1 MKEILNLFPS
11 ADGNEEKQKLFL
23 DSIQKI
29 VESFDRLK
37 DENRAI
43 LGNYEE
49 KSDGYYNNLID
60 QSHIPRSGITIS
72 EVIEELK
79 QFMNNHPYQ
88 TKYYLTNAIPIP
100 SIPSLL
106 GTLTMA
112 LLNSNSVWDVYGP
125 GAAKAEVKVISML
138 SKLIGYN
145 PHNSGGYTT
154 WGGQGCVFSSLR
166 LAISKQFPLAKEYG
180 APQNAYCF
188 ASENAH
194 YSLLKSAEAT
204 GIGSDH
210 LIKVKTD
217 PYSNSMDIDDL
228 EAKMIQVINNGG
240 IPLYILAT
248 MGSTDT
254 FTIDDIKKIKE
265 TAEAIQEKYKLNPIY
280 IHADSAMGGFY
291 SFFNNYNFEENPLS
305 FEPNLKNALLYV
317 QDKMQYMA
325 LADSVCF
332 DFHKLGQTP
341 YASSI
346 LIVKNH
352 TDLQLMDIEQDDTP
366 YLGNRSYGSYH
377 TSYTLECSRS
387 GSAIP
392 MYVTLLAFGI
402 EGYQKLLAN
411 YVRVNLLFRD
421 KIRKSLPQVAITNNF
436 TYGPITTF
444 RFYMNGDGQKNWEKE
459 RTGLAT
465 QKEIEETNRLNI
477 NIFNQLGKN
486 RDQMFFGDTTRSC
499 IVNVINSCDRMP
511 IATLKFFSI
520 SPYTTVECLDEIL
533 VFLIKH
539 ISAAT
544 EKIDSYEMV

>member
-1 MKEILNLFPS
+1 MQDILKLFPS
-11 ADGNEEKQKLFL
+11 VDGNEEKQQLL
-23 DSIQKI
+23 LESMQKI
-29 VESFDRLK
+29 IKNLDRLK
-37 DENRAI
+37 NEERAT
-43 LGNYEE
+43 LGKCEE
-49 KSDGYYNNLID
+49 KSEGYYNGLIH
-60 QSHIPRSGITIS
+60 QSHIPLAGITMS
-72 EVIEELK
+72 EVIDELN
-79 QFMNNHPYQ
+79 QFMNGHPYPN
-88 TKYYLTNAIPIP
+88 KYYLSNAVPLP

-106 GTLTMA
+106 GVITMA
-112 LLNSNSVWDVYGP
+112 LLNGNGVWDVYGP
-125 GAAKAEVKVISML
+125 GAAEAEVKVVSML

-166 LAISKQFPLAKEYG
+166 LAISKQFPSAKEHG
-180 APQNAYCF
+180 APQNVYCF
-188 ASENAH
+188 ASKNAH

-204 GIGSDH
+204 GIGSNH

-217 PYSNSMDIDDL
+217 PYTNSMDIEDL
-228 EAKMIQVINNGG
+228 ENKMIQVIKNGG

-265 TAEAIQEKYKLNPIY
+265 SAETIQKKYKLKPIY

-305 FEPNLKNALLYV
+305 FEPNVKNALQYV
-317 QDKMQYMA
+317 QDKMQYMS

-377 TSYTLECSRS
+377 TGYTLECSRA

-392 MYVTLLAFGI
+392 MYINLLAFGI
-402 EGYQKLLAN
+402 DGYQKLLAN
-411 YVRVNLLFRD
+411 YIRVNLLFRE
-421 KIRKSLPQVAITNNF
+421 KLREALPQVAITNDF

-444 RFYMNGDGQKNWEKE
+444 RFYMNGDGQENWKKE
-459 RTGLAT
+459 RIGLAT
-465 QKEIEETNRLNI
+465 KEEIEDTNRLNI
-477 NIFNQLGKN
+477 ELFNYLGKN
-486 RDQMFFGDTTRSC
+486 RDQVFFGDTTRSC
-499 IVNVINSCDRMP
+499 VVDAINSCGRNS
-511 IATLKFFSI
+511 ISTLKFFSI
-520 SPYTTVECLDEIL
+520 SPYTTVECIDEI
-533 VFLIKH
+533 VAFLYEH
-539 ISAAT
+539 ISIAT
-544 EKIDSYEMV
+544 KQIYSYV

>member
-1 MKEILNLFPS
+1 MQDILKLFPS
-11 ADGNEEKQKLFL
+11 VDGNEEKQQLL
-23 DSIQKI
+23 LESMQKI
-29 VESFDRLK
+29 IKNLDRLK
-37 DENRAI
+37 NEERAT
-43 LGNYEE
+43 LGKCEE
-49 KSDGYYNNLID
+49 KFEGYYNGLIH
-60 QSHIPRSGITIS
+60 QSHIPLAGITMS
-72 EVIEELK
+72 EVIEELN
-79 QFMNNHPYQ
+79 QFMNGHPYPN
-88 TKYYLTNAIPIP
+88 KYYLSNAVPLP

-106 GTLTMA
+106 GVITMA
-112 LLNSNSVWDVYGP
+112 LLNGNGVWDVYGP
-125 GAAKAEVKVISML
+125 GAAEAEVKVVSML

-166 LAISKQFPLAKEYG
+166 LAISKQFPSAKEHG
-180 APQNAYCF
+180 APQNVYCF

-204 GIGSDH
+204 GIGSNH

-217 PYSNSMDIDDL
+217 PYTNSMDIEDL
-228 EAKMIQVINNGG
+228 ENKMIQVIKNGG

-265 TAEAIQEKYKLNPIY
+265 SAETIQKKYKLKPIY

-305 FEPNLKNALLYV
+305 FEPNVKNALQYV
-317 QDKMQYMA
+317 QDKMQYMS

-346 LIVKNH
+346 LIVKSH
-352 TDLQLMDIEQDDTP
+352 TDLQLMDIDQNDTP

-377 TSYTLECSRS
+377 TGYTLECSRA

-392 MYVTLLAFGI
+392 MYINLVALGI

-411 YVRVNLLFRD
+411 YIRVNLLFRE
-421 KIRKSLPQVAITNNF
+421 KLREALPQVAITNDF

-444 RFYMNGDGQKNWEKE
+444 RFYMNGDGQENWKKE
-459 RTGLAT
+459 RIGLAT
-465 QKEIEETNRLNI
+465 KEEIEDTNRLNI
-477 NIFNQLGKN
+477 ELFNYLGKN
-486 RDQMFFGDTTRSC
+486 RDQVFFGDTTRSC
-499 IVNVINSCDRMP
+499 VVDVLNSSDRNP
-511 IATLKFFSI
+511 ISTLKFFSI
-520 SPYTTVECLDEIL
+520 SPYTTVECLDE
-533 VFLIKH
+533 VVAFLYEH
-539 ISAAT
+539 ISIAT
-544 EKIDSYEMV
+544 KQIYSYV

>member
-1 MKEILNLFPS
+1 MQDILKLFPS
-11 ADGNEEKQKLFL
+11 VDGNEEKQQLL
-23 DSIQKI
+23 LESMQKI
-29 VESFDRLK
+29 IKNLDQLK
-37 DENRAI
+37 NDERAT
-43 LGNYEE
+43 LGKCEE
-49 KSDGYYNNLID
+49 KSEGYYNGLIH
-60 QSHIPRSGITIS
+60 QSHIPLAGITMS
-72 EVIEELK
+72 EVIEELN
-79 QFMNNHPYQ
+79 QFMNGHPYPN
-88 TKYYLTNAIPIP
+88 KYYLSNAVPLP

-106 GTLTMA
+106 GVMTMA
-112 LLNSNSVWDVYGP
+112 LLNGNGVWDVYGP
-125 GAAKAEVKVISML
+125 GAAEAEVKVVSML

-166 LAISKQFPLAKEYG
+166 LAISKQFPSAKEHG
-180 APQNAYCF
+180 APQNVYCF

-204 GIGSDH
+204 GIGSNH

-217 PYSNSMDIDDL
+217 PYTNSMDIEDL
-228 EAKMIQVINNGG
+228 EAKMIQVIKNGG

-254 FTIDDIKKIKE
+254 FTIDDIRKIKE
-265 TAEAIQEKYKLNPIY
+265 SAEAIQKKYKLKPIY

-291 SFFNNYNFEENPLS
+291 SFFNNYSFEENPLS
-305 FEPNLKNALLYV
+305 FESNVKNALQYV
-317 QDKMQYMA
+317 QDKMQYMS

-377 TSYTLECSRS
+377 TGYTLECSRA

-392 MYVTLLAFGI
+392 MYINLLAFGI

-411 YVRVNLLFRD
+411 YIRVNLLFRE
-421 KIRKSLPQVAITNNF
+421 KLHKALPQVAITNDF

-444 RFYMNGDGQKNWEKE
+444 RFYTNGDGQENWEKE
-459 RTGLAT
+459 RIGLAT
-465 QKEIEETNRLNI
+465 KEEIEDTNRLNI
-477 NIFNQLGKN
+477 ELFNYLGKN
-486 RDQMFFGDTTRSC
+486 RDQVFFGDTTRSC
-499 IVNVINSCDRMP
+499 VVDVINSYDRNP
-511 IATLKFFSI
+511 ISTLKFFSI
-520 SPYTTVECLDEIL
+520 SPYTTVECIDEI
-533 VFLIKH
+533 VEFLYEH
-539 ISAAT
+539 ISIAT
-544 EKIDSYEMV
+544 KQIHSYV

>member
-1 MKEILNLFPS
+1 MQDILKLFPS
-11 ADGNEEKQKLFL
+11 VDGNEEKQQLL
-23 DSIQKI
+23 LESMQKI
-29 VESFDRLK
+29 IKNLDRLK
-37 DENRAI
+37 NEERAT
-43 LGNYEE
+43 LGKCEE
-49 KSDGYYNNLID
+49 KSEGYYNGLIH
-60 QSHIPRSGITIS
+60 QSHIPLAGITMS
-72 EVIEELK
+72 EVIEELN
-79 QFMNNHPYQ
+79 QFMNGHPYPN
-88 TKYYLTNAIPIP
+88 KYYLSNAVPLP

-106 GTLTMA
+106 GVITMA
-112 LLNSNSVWDVYGP
+112 LLNGNGVWDVYGP
-125 GAAKAEVKVISML
+125 GAAEAEVKVVSML

-166 LAISKQFPLAKEYG
+166 LAISKQFPSAKEHG
-180 APQNAYCF
+180 APQNVYCF

-204 GIGSDH
+204 GIGSNH

-217 PYSNSMDIDDL
+217 PYTNSMDIEDL
-228 EAKMIQVINNGG
+228 ENKMIQVIKNGG

-265 TAEAIQEKYKLNPIY
+265 SAETIQKKYKLKPIY

-305 FEPNLKNALLYV
+305 FEPNVKNALQYV
-317 QDKMQYMA
+317 QDKMQYMS

-346 LIVKNH
+346 LIVKSH

-377 TSYTLECSRS
+377 TGYTLECSRA

-392 MYVTLLAFGI
+392 MYINLVAFGI

-411 YVRVNLLFRD
+411 YIRVNLLFRE
-421 KIRKSLPQVAITNNF
+421 KLRKALPQVAITNDF
-436 TYGPITTF
+436 TFGPITTF
-444 RFYMNGDGQKNWEKE
+444 RFYMNGDGQVNWEKE
-459 RTGLAT
+459 RIGLAT
-465 QKEIEETNRLNI
+465 KEEIEDTNRLNI
-477 NIFNQLGKN
+477 ELFNYLGKN
-486 RDQMFFGDTTRSC
+486 RDQVFFGDTTRSC
-499 IVNVINSCDRMP
+499 VVDVLNSSDRNP
-511 IATLKFFSI
+511 ISTLKFFSI
-520 SPYTTVECLDEIL
+520 SPYTTVECLDE
-533 VFLIKH
+533 VVAFLYEH
-539 ISAAT
+539 ISIAT
-544 EKIDSYEMV
+544 KQIYSYV

>member
-1 MKEILNLFPS
+1 MEI
-11 ADGNEEKQKLFL
+11 EKKQKLFL
-23 DSIQKI
+23 ESIQKI
-29 VESFDRLK
+29 FRNLDQLK
-37 DENRAI
+37 NEERAS
-43 LGNYEE
+43 LGTCEE
-49 KSDGYYNNLID
+49 KSDGYYNNLIH
-60 QSHIPRSGITIS
+60 QSHIPLSGITMS
-72 EVIEELK
+72 EVLEELN
-79 QFMNNHPYQ
+79 QFMNGHPYPN
-88 TKYYLTNAIPIP
+88 KYYLNNALPLP

-106 GTLTMA
+106 GTITMA
-112 LLNSNSVWDVYGP
+112 LLNGNGVWDVAGP
-125 GAAKAEVKVISML
+125 GAAAAEVKVVSML

-145 PHNSGGYTT
+145 PHNSGGYST

-166 LAISKQFPLAKEYG
+166 LAIAKQFPLAKEHG
-180 APQNAYCF
+180 VPQNVYCF

-204 GIGSDH
+204 GIGTNH

-217 PYSNSMDIDDL
+217 SYTNSMDIEDL
-228 EAKMIQVINNGG
+228 ESKMIHVIENGG

-265 TAEAIQEKYKLNPIY
+265 SAKSIQKKYKLKPIY

-291 SFFNNYNFEENPLS
+291 SFFNNYSFEENSLL
-305 FEPNLKNALLYV
+305 FEPNVRDALQHV
-317 QDKMQYMA
+317 QGKMQYMS

-341 YASSI
+341 YTSSV

-377 TSYTLECSRS
+377 TGYTLECSRS

-392 MYVTLLAFGI
+392 MYINLLAFGI

-411 YVRVNLLFRD
+411 YVRVNLIFRE
-421 KIRKSLPQVAITNNF
+421 KLRKALPQVAITNDF

-444 RFYMNGDGQKNWEKE
+444 RFYMNENGQENWEKE
-459 RTGLAT
+459 RKGLAT
-465 QKEIEETNRLNI
+465 QGEVEETNRLNI
-477 NIFNQLGKN
+477 ELFNYLGKN
-486 RDQMFFGDTTRSC
+486 RDQIFFGDTTRSC
-499 IVNVINSCDRMP
+499 VVNVINRCDRKP
-511 IATLKFFSI
+511 ISTLKFFSI
-520 SPYTTVECLDEIL
+520 SPYTNVECLDEI
-533 VFLIKH
+533 VSFLYKH
-539 ISAAT
+539 VSTAT
-544 EKIDSYEMV
+544 KQIYSYA

>member
-1 MKEILNLFPS
+1 M
-11 ADGNEEKQKLFL
+11 
-23 DSIQKI
+23 
-29 VESFDRLK
+29 
-37 DENRAI
+37 
-43 LGNYEE
+43 
-49 KSDGYYNNLID
+49 
-60 QSHIPRSGITIS
+60 S
-72 EVIEELK
+72 EVIEELN
-79 QFMNNHPYQ
+79 QFMNGHPYPN
-88 TKYYLTNAIPIP
+88 KYYLSNAVPLP

-106 GTLTMA
+106 GILTMA
-112 LLNSNSVWDVYGP
+112 LLNGNGVWDVYGP
-125 GAAKAEVKVISML
+125 GAAEAEVKVVSML

-166 LAISKQFPLAKEYG
+166 LAISKQFPSAKEHG
-180 APQNAYCF
+180 APQNVYCF

-204 GIGSDH
+204 GIGSNH

-217 PYSNSMDIDDL
+217 PYTNSMNIEDL
-228 EAKMIQVINNGG
+228 EAKMIQVIKNGG

-265 TAEAIQEKYKLNPIY
+265 SAEAIQKKYKLKPIY

-291 SFFNNYNFEENPLS
+291 SFFNNYNFEENLLS
-305 FEPNLKNALLYV
+305 FEPNVKNALQYV
-317 QDKMQYMA
+317 QDKMQYMS

-377 TSYTLECSRS
+377 TGYTLECSRA

-392 MYVTLLAFGI
+392 MYINLLAFGI
-402 EGYQKLLAN
+402 EGYQKLIAN
-411 YVRVNLLFRD
+411 YIRVNLLFRE
-421 KIRKSLPQVAITNNF
+421 KLREALPQVAITNDF

-444 RFYMNGDGQKNWEKE
+444 RYYLNGDGQENWEKE
-459 RTGLAT
+459 RMGLAT
-465 QKEIEETNRLNI
+465 KEEIEDTNRLNI
-477 NIFNQLGKN
+477 ELFNYLGKN
-486 RDQMFFGDTTRSC
+486 RDQVFFGDTTRSC
-499 IVNVINSCDRMP
+499 VVDVLNSSDRNP
-511 IATLKFFSI
+511 ISTLKFSSI
-520 SPYTTVECLDEIL
+520 SPYTTVECIDEI
-533 VFLIKH
+533 VSFLYEH
-539 ISAAT
+539 ISIAT
-544 EKIDSYEMV
+544 KQIYSYV

>member
-1 MKEILNLFPS
+1 MQDILKLFPS
-11 ADGNEEKQKLFL
+11 VDGNEEKQQLL
-23 DSIQKI
+23 LESMQKI
-29 VESFDRLK
+29 IKNLDQLK
-37 DENRAI
+37 NEERAT
-43 LGNYEE
+43 LGKCEE
-49 KSDGYYNNLID
+49 KSEGYYNDLIH
-60 QSHIPRSGITIS
+60 QSHIPLAGITMS
-72 EVIEELK
+72 EVIEELN
-79 QFMNNHPYQ
+79 QFMNGHPYPN
-88 TKYYLTNAIPIP
+88 KYYLSNAVPLP

-106 GTLTMA
+106 GVITMA
-112 LLNSNSVWDVYGP
+112 LLNGNGVWDVYGP
-125 GAAKAEVKVISML
+125 GAAEAEVKVVSML

-145 PHNSGGYTT
+145 PQNSGGYTT

-166 LAISKQFPLAKEYG
+166 LAISKQFPLAKEHG
-180 APQNAYCF
+180 APQNVYCF

-204 GIGSDH
+204 GIGSNH

-217 PYSNSMDIDDL
+217 PYTNSMDIEDL
-228 EAKMIQVINNGG
+228 EAKMIQVIKNGG

-265 TAEAIQEKYKLNPIY
+265 SAEAIQKKYKLKPIY

-291 SFFNNYNFEENPLS
+291 SFFNNYSFEENPLS
-305 FEPNLKNALLYV
+305 FESNVKNALQYV
-317 QDKMQYMA
+317 QDKMQYMS

-341 YASSI
+341 YTSSI

-377 TSYTLECSRS
+377 TGYTLECSRA

-392 MYVTLLAFGI
+392 MYINLLAFGI

-411 YVRVNLLFRD
+411 YIHVNLLFRE
-421 KIRKSLPQVAITNNF
+421 KLGKALPQVAITNDF

-444 RFYMNGDGQKNWEKE
+444 RFYMNGDGQENWEKE
-459 RTGLAT
+459 RIGLAT
-465 QKEIEETNRLNI
+465 KEEIEDTNRLNI
-477 NIFNQLGKN
+477 ELFNYLGEN
-486 RDQMFFGDTTRSC
+486 RDQVFFGDTTRSC
-499 IVNVINSCDRMP
+499 VVDVINSYDRNP
-511 IATLKFFSI
+511 ISTLKFFSI
-520 SPYTTVECLDEIL
+520 SPYTTVECIDEI
-533 VFLIKH
+533 VEFLYKH
-539 ISAAT
+539 ISIAT
-544 EKIDSYEMV
+544 KQIHSYV